1 MDSLTDKPISSEFST
16 EPTNVVLSYTAGL
29 SSGREYPPLLQ
40 IILVRTLE
48 AQLSSNPFR
57 AWLLTYPYQLIDA
70 CINATFLE
78 ADKFI
83 RKRKAEILESR
94 LYYRDD
100 QIKLPEHGT
109 YGVVV
114 YD

>member
-16 EPTNVVLSYTAGL
+16 EPTNVVLSYTAWL

-57 AWLLTYPYQLIDA
+57 AWLITYPYQIIDA
-70 CINATFLE
+70 CIGATFLQ
-78 ADKFI
+78 ADRFI
-83 RKRKAEILESR
+83 KRRKAEIMESK
-94 LYYRDD
+94 LYYR
-100 QIKLPEHGT
+100 T
-109 YGVVV
+109 
-114 YD
+114 